1 MTSRTP
7 IGAPPPRPPQRTLS
21 SPSLPGQ
28 RSLSQQYH
36 PQSPVRKEPS
46 FEALHDIPDAA
57 PARYHAAP
65 RRGGSRLKLELSTD
79 TIMTDAPTCNSP
91 LHVNQ
96 LRITPLNEAVDV
108 AQPSPGGS
116 VRQLHAEADN
126 TPLPMPKRR
135 VRYTRA
141 PARSLAQP
149 MPAPGP
155 AAAAKKDSHPK
166 PYTIEY
172 PSQAPRYKPMKSEGP
187 RSSTILPPAANS
199 GYADFFPWTGNHA
212 EDQFS
217 ENVIRNGYFHKA
229 PPNQA
234 ESATAKPAL
243 FPLLKQKNCLN
254 ALSSVFLG
262 VLAQRRHSSQI
273 TSPSTFKPPP
283 RVTLTDTKREMWLKD
298 LANPATPLRRLS
310 RTIPHGIR
318 GKVLLEHCLNKNVP
332 TERAVWLA
340 KCVGANDLRAF
351 RRKGVN
357 QTFMGGETKWI
368 KDWTLH
374 VEQFVE
380 NVVSSFDMP
389 DWKAKV
395 TYAYVVPILA
405 CPSCLRKV
413 SR

>member
-7 IGAPPPRPPQRTLS
+7 IGVQPARPPQRTLG
-21 SPSLPGQ
+21 SPSLSGQ
-28 RSLSQQYH
+28 RPSHQRTLPQQYL
-36 PQSPVRKEPS
+36 PQSPTRRESPTDPS
-46 FEALHDIPDAA
+46 FELPDAA
-57 PARYHAAP
+57 QARYLTAP

-79 TIMTDAPTCNSP
+79 SIMVDAPPCDSP
-91 LHVNQ
+91 Q
-96 LRITPLNEAVDV
+96 LSSQSRITPLNDPADA
-108 AQPSPGGS
+108 AQPSPS
-116 VRQLHAEADN
+116 SSIRQLQTEQDN

-135 VRYTRA
+135 ARFSRGPSKPHRNPIQSA
-141 PARSLAQP
+141 P
-149 MPAPGP
+149 P
-155 AAAAKKDSHPK
+155 AAAAKKDNRPK

-172 PSQAPRYKPMKSEGP
+172 PQEAPRYKPVRPDAG
-187 RSSTILPPAANS
+187 RSSTELPRVSNS
-199 GYADFFPWTGNHA
+199 GYADFFPWTGTHA

-217 ENVIRNGYFHKA
+217 EAVIRNGYFHKA

-262 VLAQRRHSSQI
+262 VLAQRRHSGQI

-298 LANPATPLRRLS
+298 LANPATSLRRLS

-368 KDWTLH
+368 RDWTVF

-380 NVVSSFDMP
+380 NVFSSFEMP
-389 DWKAKV
+389 DWKSKV
-395 TYAYVVPILA
+395 TYA
-405 CPSCLRKV
+405 
-413 SR
+413 